1 MPYRVELSPPAAKDL
16 KHLSFQ
22 VCQRLEPDIL
32 ALANNPYPEG
42 VRKIQGTERAYR
54 IRVGSYRIVYE
65 VYKEQEVVDILRVA
79 RRSKT
84 TYKGI

>member
-1 MPYRVELSPPAAKDL
+1 MPYRVEISPPAGKDL
-16 KHLSFQ
+16 NHLPLQ
-22 VCQRLEPDIL
+22 VCQRLEPDIVT
-32 ALANNPYPEG
+32 LANNPYPEG

-54 IRVGSYRIVYE
+54 IRVGNYRIVYE
-65 VYKEQEVVDILRVA
+65 VYREQKVVVILRVA